1 MKAIIQK
8 DLFTRSSEVF
18 SSATKAHGI
27 QFFQTDVLDEKAMLE
42 LHNEGTNCLVI
53 GAEAYSS
60 EFYTSLHEG
69 SAVIRY
75 GVGYNAVPIDICKS
89 RNIKVGYTP
98 GTLTDSVAEHT
109 FALLLGVARNIPVLH
124 QSMKNGIWKGIT
136 GMELKG
142 KTIAIIGFGQ
152 IGQAVARIAKYGFG
166 MRVNAYDIR
175 KVSGS
180 DLCDQ
185 SSDNFEEAVK
195 DADIFSLHLAT
206 LPSTMGFINA
216 ERISQMKDGIIFIN
230 TARGELVVENDLYN
244 ALKNGKIAAAGL
256 DVFSKEPYNPDS
268 EVDFRKLNNVV
279 LTPHCGSNTK
289 EASNRM
295 AKMVVENILA
305 YYSGNKMV
313 IVPELNNPNEGI

>member
-136 GMELKG
+136 
-142 KTIAIIGFGQ
+142 
-152 IGQAVARIAKYGFG
+152 VW
-166 MRVNAYDIR
+166 N
-175 KVSGS
+175 
-180 DLCDQ
+180 
-185 SSDNFEEAVK
+185 
-195 DADIFSLHLAT
+195 
-206 LPSTMGFINA
+206 
-216 ERISQMKDGIIFIN
+216 
-230 TARGELVVENDLYN
+230 
-244 ALKNGKIAAAGL
+244 
-256 DVFSKEPYNPDS
+256 
-268 EVDFRKLNNVV
+268 
-279 LTPHCGSNTK
+279 
-289 EASNRM
+289 
-295 AKMVVENILA
+295 
-305 YYSGNKMV
+305 
-313 IVPELNNPNEGI
+313 